1 MKEIASTARAL
12 GFQSCARSARRAAT
26 PPAPTPATSP
36 VTPSPASAEAG
47 MPTSSASPMAR
58 RAAPGAR
65 GCSDTN
71 ASRMNTN
78 GSTASP
84 KAISATGPRAG
95 ATAVATRPLT
105 MNQYAGTSRSVARTM
120 ARHRFRG
127 GSGAVPLAPR
137 RAGASALDRT
147 GGEPPDEVA
156 LQGEEH
162 QQRKGHRDKGRG
174 REEVPVLAAG
184 PHQVRQGDRQ
194 HPALAGTTE
203 EDVGDQQVV
212 PHPQELEDGE
222 GGQRGNRERHDQ
234 PPEDREVV
242 GAVDLRRLDQRGGE
256 GSDVVAEEVD
266 RQRQPERGVGQPD
279 PQERSV
285 EVQVREDDEPADL
298 PPFHVEAED
307 RDECHLEWHH
317 QQPDDQDEEHVAA
330 SELHPGERVR
340 RERGHGDRD
349 HRGGD
354 GHGEAVQSGVA
365 EPLGIQ
371 GQLVVVQG
379 PGAIAEG
386 FDQGRPPPGAVGQLL
401 WSERRDHDAER
412 GDQPQDHDQ
421 QDRYPHQ
428 PAAAAAIPL
437 HEPAARL
444 RDGGGRYRWRA
455 AHLVA
460 SCSRNLRTFQ
470 IMMGTIATKR
480 TTAMAAPRPSW
491 LRMKNHRIMRSAI
504 TSVPWVSALPMTNTM
519 SKTFSAL
526 MTM

>member
-78 GSTASP
+78 GSTA
-84 KAISATGPRAG
+84 
-95 ATAVATRPLT
+95 
-105 MNQYAGTSRSVARTM
+105 RTM

-147 GGEPPDEVA
+147 SGEPPDEVA

-222 GGQRGNRERHDQ
+222 GGQRGNRQRHDQ

-242 GAVDLRRLDQRGGE
+242 GAVDLRRLDQRGG
-256 GSDVVAEEVD
+256 
-266 RQRQPERGVGQPD
+266 
-279 PQERSV
+279 
-285 EVQVREDDEPADL
+285 
-298 PPFHVEAED
+298 
-307 RDECHLEWHH
+307 
-317 QQPDDQDEEHVAA
+317 
-330 SELHPGERVR
+330 
-340 RERGHGDRD
+340 
-349 HRGGD
+349 D
-354 GHGEAVQSGVA
+354 GHGEAVQCGVA

-386 FDQGRPPPGAVGQLL
+386 FDQGRPPAGAIGQLL

-470 IMMGTIATKR
+470 IMMGTIATNR